1 MNDSADP
8 NETSSQYIHA
18 NALILRESGVLLRG
32 APGSG
37 KSTLTLDLIDYAQRR
52 GAFARLVGDDRVQL
66 MLSNGRAIAT
76 PHPAIR
82 GDIEIRGIGVVKA
95 PFEPAGVIR
104 LVVDLCTAPE
114 EPSRHPDQPLRT
126 QICGVELPWLP
137 IRSGDPSAGRKIY
150 SFFHALVA

>member
-1 MNDSADP
+1 MNDSAGAGEASP
-8 NETSSQYIHA
+8 RFIHA
-18 NALILRESGVLLRG
+18 NALILRDCGVLLRG
-32 APGSG
+32 APGTG
-37 KSTLTLDLIDYAQRR
+37 KSTLTLDLIDYARTR

-66 MLSNGRAIAT
+66 MLSNGRVIAT

-104 LVVDLCTAPE
+104 LVVDLFTAPE
-114 EPSRHPDQPLRT
+114 PARHPDRPLRM
-126 QICGVELPWLP
+126 QICGVDLPWLP
-137 IRSGDPSAGRKIY
+137 IRSGDPAAGRKIY